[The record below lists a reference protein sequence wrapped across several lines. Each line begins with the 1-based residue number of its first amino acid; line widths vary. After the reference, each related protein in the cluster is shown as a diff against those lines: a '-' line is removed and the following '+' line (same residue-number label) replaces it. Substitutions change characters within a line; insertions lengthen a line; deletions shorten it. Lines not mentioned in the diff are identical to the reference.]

1 MLIDVIKELCAVDE
15 DIIIIGS
22 AGWFMSGVDNT
33 PKDIDI
39 IVNDTTRLETI
50 LDIKKYEA
58 KGLYSLTEKRAYSE
72 YKGYLIDIFIGET
85 SADFKITERD
95 GVKIAYQTIEGYI
108 EYCER
113 TLLKKGQHPK
123 KQVLMDK
130 LRLAQNYIK

>member
-22 AGWFMSGVDNT
+22 AGWYLSGVDKQ

-39 IVNDTTRLETI
+39 IVNDTTHLETI

-58 KGLYSLTEKRAYSE
+58 NGLYSLTEKRAYSE
-72 YKGYLIDIFIGET
+72 YKGYLIDIFIGEV
-85 SADFKITERD
+85 SNDIEEMEID
-95 GVKIAYQTIEGYI
+95 GVKVKYQTMKGYI

-113 TLLKKGQHPK
+113 TIFRKRQHPK
-123 KQVLMDK
+123 KQILMDK
-130 LRLAQNYIK
+130 LRLAQNYI